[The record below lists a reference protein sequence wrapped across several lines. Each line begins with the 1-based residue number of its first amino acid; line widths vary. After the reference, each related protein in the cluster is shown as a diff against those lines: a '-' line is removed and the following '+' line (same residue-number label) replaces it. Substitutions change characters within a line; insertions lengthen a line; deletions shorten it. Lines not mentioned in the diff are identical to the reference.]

1 MAFLQPMLA
10 SLRGNFMSDKITI
23 YQKPTCSK
31 CREALGRLKESGVEF
46 ESINYYET
54 PVTTDELRGL
64 LDKLGI
70 SPRQLLRK
78 GEEVYRAL
86 NLKNDEISDEKL
98 IELMVKYPDLMQ
110 RPIVVR
116 GDKAVLA
123 RPVENLCELL

>member
-1 MAFLQPMLA
+1 
-10 SLRGNFMSDKITI
+10 MSDKITV

-31 CREALGRLKESGVEF
+31 CRETLGILQERGVEF
-46 ESINYYET
+46 EAVNYYET
-54 PVTTDELRGL
+54 PVTKEELRGL

-70 SPRQLLRK
+70 SPRELIRK

-86 NLKNDEISDEKL
+86 NIKDNEISDEGL
-98 IELMVKYPDLMQ
+98 IELMIQYPDLMQ

-123 RPVENLCELL
+123 RPAENVCELL